1 MILTPAQR
9 IVASDTHRFRVVN
22 AGRRWGKTI
31 LSVEEMLGVAIG
43 KKDARIAY
51 IAPTYQSARDIAW
64 EALKKR
70 ALPITADT
78 NEQRLELKIKNQHGG
93 IGTVILRGWE
103 AIETLRGQYFDFLVP
118 DEVAMYRNFWTGWQE
133 VLRPTLADKKG
144 GALFISTPKGFNH
157 FYDLYNLERTEEAF
171 KSFHYTSYDN
181 PHIDPKE
188 IDEARRQMTEDRF
201 AQEFLGDFRK
211 QEGLVYK
218 EFARD
223 THVYDDLTPRR
234 QTIRILCGIDWGF
247 TNPAAILRVE
257 KDSDDHYWVSW
268 EWYKRERQTSEI
280 VEVAA
285 SVGANTYYPDPAE
298 PDRILELERAGLNV
312 HDVSKDITAGI
323 ATVRDLFAQNRLH
336 IHKDCVNLISELET
350 YAYEDPQPDKNQPE
364 KPRKEK
370 DHAVD
375 ALRYVLHMDAH
386 TGAFINSSPL
396 AIY

>member
-1 MILTPAQR
+1 MLLTPSQK

-43 KKDARIAY
+43 KEDARVAY
-51 IAPTYQSARDIAW
+51 IAPTYQQARDIAW

-78 NEQRLELKIKNQHGG
+78 NESRLELKIKNQHK
-93 IGTVILRGWE
+93 GTGTIVLRGWE

-118 DEVAMYRNFWTGWQE
+118 DEAAMYRNFWVGWQE
-133 VLRPTLADKKG
+133 VLRPALADRRG

-171 KSFHYTSYDN
+171 KSFHFTSYDN
-181 PHIDPKE
+181 PHIDPAE

-218 EFARD
+218 EFQRNV
-223 THVYDDLTPRR
+223 HLYDDLTPRR
-234 QTIRILCGIDWGF
+234 EVVRVLCGIDWGYR
-247 TNPAAILRVE
+247 NPTAILKIE
-257 KDSDDHYWVSW
+257 KDSDDTYWVSW
-268 EWYKRERQTSEI
+268 EWYKSERQMSEI

-285 SVGANTYYPDPAE
+285 SVNANTYYPDPAE
-298 PDRILELERAGLNV
+298 ADRVGELERAGLNV
-312 HDVSKDITAGI
+312 HEVSKDVDAGI
-323 ATVRDLFAQNRLH
+323 ATVRDLFKQNRLR
-336 IHKDCVNLISELET
+336 IHKDCVHLINELET
-350 YAYEDPQPDKNQPE
+350 YHYDDPKPDRND
-364 KPRKEK
+364 KETPVK
-370 DHAVD
+370 ENDHALD

-386 TGAFINSSPL
+386 TGVFINSGAL